1 LRPTLT
7 GFIFADG
14 SRQKRL
20 DNRLPA
26 DVQTSSPFVKFRQHP
41 LSQID
46 VDSVHRPPAS
56 ERIREKSRE
65 VFASRRHSGDLH
77 PVIVFL
83 ELDLFGMAYLMALL

>member
-14 SRQKRL
+14 SRQERL

-46 VDSVHRPPAS
+46 VDSVHRSPAS
-56 ERIREKSRE
+56 ERIREKSRD
-65 VFASRRHSGDLH
+65 FASRRHSGDLL
-77 PVIVFL
+77 PRDRFL
-83 ELDLFGMAYLMALL
+83 GIGPFGMALMALL